1 MDNLLHLKHCFA
13 NHLLMRILVVEDQ
26 ENLAKLIK
34 DGLEAEGF
42 AVDYVL
48 DGLTGQSRIELGHE
62 DYDLIVLDLMLPK
75 KDGLEVC
82 KAVRAKK
89 ITTPI
94 LMLTAKDGVDDI
106 IKGLNVGADD
116 YLIKPFS
123 FEILVARI
131 RAILRRPKTSLPLE
145 LKAQSM
151 TLNPAKKMVL
161 KNEKE
166 VKLTLKEYSLLEY
179 LMRHPNQVINREQIL
194 SSVWDFAFDSFSNVV
209 DVHITNLRK
218 KIGDKN
224 GKILE
229 TVRGMGYKINS

>member
-1 MDNLLHLKHCFA
+1 
-13 NHLLMRILVVEDQ
+13 MRILVVEDQ

-34 DGLEAEGF
+34 DGLEAESF

-48 DGLTGQSRIELGHE
+48 DGLAGQSRIELSHD
-62 DYDLIVLDLMLPK
+62 DYDLIILDLMLPK

-161 KNEKE
+161 KNDRE

>member
-1 MDNLLHLKHCFA
+1 
-13 NHLLMRILVVEDQ
+13 MRILVVEDQ

-34 DGLEAEGF
+34 DGLETDGF

-48 DGLTGQSRIELGHE
+48 DGLAAQTRIELNHD
-62 DYDLIVLDLMLPK
+62 DYDLIILDLMLPK

-82 KAVRAKK
+82 RAVRAQK

-131 RAILRRPKTSLPLE
+131 RAILRRPKISLPLE
-145 LKAQSM
+145 LKARSIC
-151 TLNPAKKMVL
+151 LDPAKKLVL
-161 KNEKE
+161 KNNKE
-166 VKLTLKEYSLLEY
+166 IKLTLKEYSLLEY

-218 KIGDKN
+218 KLGDK
-224 GKILE
+224 GGQILE
-229 TVRGMGYKINS
+229 TVRGMGYKINA

>member
-1 MDNLLHLKHCFA
+1 
-13 NHLLMRILVVEDQ
+13 MRILVVEDQ

>member
-1 MDNLLHLKHCFA
+1 
-13 NHLLMRILVVEDQ
+13 MRILVIEDQ

-42 AVDYVL
+42 ATDYVL
-48 DGLTGQSRIELGHE
+48 DGLAGQSRIELNHD
-62 DYDLIVLDLMLPK
+62 DYDLAILDLMLPK

-89 ITTPI
+89 ITIPI

-106 IKGLNVGADD
+106 INGLNVGADD

-145 LKAQSM
+145 LRAQSM
-151 TLNPAKKMVL
+151 TLNPAKKIVL

-166 VKLTLKEYSLLEY
+166 VKLTLKEFSLLEY

-229 TVRGMGYKINS
+229 TVRGMGYRINS